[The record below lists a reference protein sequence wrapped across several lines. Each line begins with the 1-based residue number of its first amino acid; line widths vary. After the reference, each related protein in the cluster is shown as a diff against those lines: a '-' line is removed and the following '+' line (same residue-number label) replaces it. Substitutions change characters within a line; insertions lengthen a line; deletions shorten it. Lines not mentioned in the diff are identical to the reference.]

1 MIEISD
7 EEERQP
13 GPDSDAGKA
22 TKQLKLSFKMKKQ
35 KSDLHHSKKAVKS
48 SFVSAF
54 NINSKQS
61 SQKGK
66 GKPARGNS
74 KRNKMNFVLPEPPT
88 LWKMGSD
95 KHKKKKN

>member
-1 MIEISD
+1 VIEISD

-48 SFVSAF
+48 SFISAF
-54 NINSKQS
+54 NMS
-61 SQKGK
+61 
-66 GKPARGNS
+66 
-74 KRNKMNFVLPEPPT
+74 
-88 LWKMGSD
+88 
-95 KHKKKKN
+95 